1 MMRLRVEEWV
11 EKGLKSWE
19 RWERERMGSVKTG
32 TYSDEPKSSTVLK
45 MENTVLGQYHLTV
58 STLPGRMQAWTDD
71 VKVAV
76 EAFKP
81 DVE

>member
-11 EKGLKSWE
+11 EKGLKNWE

-32 TYSDEPKSSTVLK
+32 MCKQGHRRHVSDIVL
-45 MENTVLGQYHLTV
+45 VLGQYHQV
-58 STLPGRMQAWTDD
+58 ISTLPGRMQAWTSD

-76 EAFKP
+76 DAFKP